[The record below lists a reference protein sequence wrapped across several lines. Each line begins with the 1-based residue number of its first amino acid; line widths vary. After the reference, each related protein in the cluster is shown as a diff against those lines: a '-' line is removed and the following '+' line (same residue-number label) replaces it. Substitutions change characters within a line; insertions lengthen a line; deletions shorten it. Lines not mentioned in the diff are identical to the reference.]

1 MDIVEFFQLSSG
13 KWSSQKTNH
22 HLAVNQT
29 EGGKADLQIDLLP
42 KTAPDV
48 IALCEQHKMNPELAL
63 CGVRAS
69 WNGSMEGDA
78 KKQTGETLLVAIADS
93 ANPNEGKLL
102 RPQSSTEP
110 IPTVGRYVMGEDES
124 LTFIAEDE
132 TMYAEER
139 LWFASPNLRF
149 RTSIVKQL
157 DQFSTSSFYSEIR
170 MGVVKPPAD
179 AAAVTQA
186 SAE

>member
-13 KWSSQKTNH
+13 KWSSQRTNH
-22 HLAVNQT
+22 HLTVNQT

-42 KTAPDV
+42 KNAPDV
-48 IALCEQHKMNPELAL
+48 IELCEQHKMNPELAL

-78 KKQTGETLLVAIADS
+78 TKKTGETLLVPIADS

-102 RPQSSTEP
+102 RPKSGTET
-110 IPTVGRYVMGEDES
+110 IPAVGRYVIGDDES
-124 LTFIAEDE
+124 LTLITEDE

-149 RTSIVKQL
+149 RTSLLKQL
-157 DQFSTSSFYSEIR
+157 DRFSTSSFYSEIR

-179 AAAVTQA
+179 AAAVTQS